1 MKPATKAWLTTAG
14 VVLAALFN
22 FLSARADSN
31 EAKVRAVVAYET
43 MAASV
48 KELQG
53 SVHAM
58 ALEQAELRGQV
69 KELEKLGKLTGLQ
82 PLVPMSSPKAFDAK
96 AMVAPPPFEDAV
108 RDYKAAKK

>member
-1 MKPATKAWLTTAG
+1 MKPSTKAWLTTAG

-53 SVHAM
+53 TVHAM

-82 PLVPMSSPKAFDAK
+82 PFMPAPKMMEAK
-96 AMVAPPPFEDAV
+96 LAPLPAFEDAV